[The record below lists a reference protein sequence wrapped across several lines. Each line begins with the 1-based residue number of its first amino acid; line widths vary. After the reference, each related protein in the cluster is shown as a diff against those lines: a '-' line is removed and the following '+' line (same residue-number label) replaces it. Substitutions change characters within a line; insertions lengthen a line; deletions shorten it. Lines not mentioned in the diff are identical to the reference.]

1 MGMYDPISPAVK
13 GDFPVIGLKDSLRSA
28 IKKISENNTSA
39 LIVKH
44 EQEVVG
50 IVTDMDLMRG
60 IVSYDDFDE
69 SPAASFMTPC
79 ELITEKPTTSPCVQL
94 HEGETVRNA
103 LEVMDAAGVHNL
115 LVACEVGSG
124 TCMVS
129 IRDLLKLAI
138 KE

>member
-1 MGMYDPISPAVK
+1 MGMNDPISPAVK

-28 IKKISENNTSA
+28 IEKMSENNTSA

-50 IVTDMDLMRG
+50 IVTDMDLMHG

-69 SPAASFMTPC
+69 PTAASFMTPC
-79 ELITEKPTTSPCVQL
+79 ELITEKFTTSPCIQL
-94 HEGETVRNA
+94 SEGESVKNA
-103 LEVMDAAGVHNL
+103 LAVMDTAGVHNL
-115 LVACEVGSG
+115 LVDCEMGHG

-138 KE
+138 EE